1 MNTIVSSNPKEK
13 TLMEL
18 LKNNKLMLLE
28 VRANWCGSSHIIAPV
43 IKKIEEDFNSMIK
56 IVRINYD
63 SYRDFLLQHNVNSI
77 PVILI
82 VKEGKVL
89 NRIDGTISRRNLKS
103 LVMELIKH
111 EN

>member
-1 MNTIVSSNPKEK
+1 MDTIVSSNPIDKS
-13 TLMEL
+13 LLEL

-28 VRANWCGSSHIIAPV
+28 VRANWCGGSHIIAPV

-63 SYRDFLLQHNVNSI
+63 SHREFLCQHNVSSI
-77 PVILI
+77 PVILL

-103 LVMELIKH
+103 LVMELL
-111 EN
+111 NC

>member
-1 MNTIVSSNPKEK
+1 MDTIVSSNPRDKS
-13 TLMEL
+13 LLEL

-28 VRANWCGSSHIIAPV
+28 VRANWCGASHIIAPV

-63 SYRDFLLQHNVNSI
+63 SHREFLCQHNVSSI

-103 LVMELIKH
+103 LVMELL
-111 EN
+111 NC